1 MTYLHVFEINNFSY
15 SFLTSQFEFLELL
28 TQLLTKCKKL
38 NALGLRGHIKVD
50 ESDIAPQNSEGE
62 PIQHEQFTNLTKISI
77 DVRFFHFCEE
87 LHSAEEMTKRLGHK
101 ERLIEKLKKFLPLK
115 FPNLKHPIQVDD
127 KSHDDSYIRF
137 ESRPADHTSR

>member
-50 ESDIAPQNSEGE
+50 ESDIALQNSEGE
-62 PIQHEQFTNLTKISI
+62 PIQHEQFTNLTHISI
-77 DVRFFHFCEE
+77 DVHFFICERI
-87 LHSAEEMTKRLGHK
+87 HSAEEMTKRLDRK
-101 ERLIEKLKKFLPLK
+101 KRLIEKLKKFLPFK

-127 KSHDDSYIRF
+127 ESHDGSYIRF
-137 ESRPADHTSR
+137 ESRPAEHS